1 MAPTPPNGPLNIS
14 NLLVESLPLLNP
26 PFATAS
32 WASDGAARRSP
43 AASNASGSPGRR
55 QGLDPARYAARNAA
69 NDTSRPIVPPSE
81 EGGLRQRGYSS
92 AELRDGGGG
101 GGGDGGEACN
111 AGSSAELRDGGGG
124 GDGGEACDA
133 GGAGGELHGAPT
145 ATTPASRLVDDCMT
159 EDGSSIICA
168 GATLEAV
175 SLLVVRSAGC
185 TKAEAPA
192 MRDSAKTERSI
203 V

>member
-1 MAPTPPNGPLNIS
+1 MPCA
-14 NLLVESLPLLNP
+14 SLWMYSVTKNTTGMKRPRI
-26 PFATAS
+26 T
-32 WASDGAARRSP
+32 
-43 AASNASGSPGRR
+43 
-55 QGLDPARYAARNAA
+55 ARNAA

-168 GATLEAV
+168 GATLEAA

-192 MRDSAKTERSI
+192 TRDSAKTERSI
-203 V
+203 VFGGVSPELDGDRSLDSAIDLAADSAGRSAVRELR